1 MGGNGHDSAG
11 AVGGQDV
18 VGDEDGDLLV
28 VHRVDGPDALQFHAG
43 LFLDQLGALEV
54 GLGGGHADVFGHF
67 VIVGQLVLP
76 LFHIGVLGG
85 DDHVSRAKEGV
96 AAGGVDGE
104 DVAFG
109 GVEVHVSA
117 GGAADPVLL
126 LGHHTGQE
134 VNGIQTVDE
143 LLGVSG
149 DLQHPLAL
157 FLPDDFRA
165 AALADAVDH
174 FFVGQDALTAGAPV
188 DGHGGLVG
196 QALFEHLE
204 EDPLGPFV
212 VLGVGGVDDPI
223 PVEGVAQHMQ
233 LAGEVLDVGLGDY
246 GRVHMVL
253 DGKVLGGQ
261 PEGVIPDGEEDIV
274 AVHPLLSGDDVHS
287 GVGTGVTH
295 VEACTGGIGKLHQAV
310 ELGLALDEVLGLIGL
325 FFLPLLLPFLLN
337 GAEIIL
343 HLKSRLYIIVYRFK
357 NTLKCKIVSQSSVT
371 L

>member
-1 MGGNGHDSAG
+1 MVGFQPFDHLGLGVLHAQAGQEAGVDADTGLHVGECALGDVHFPFGAGDHLHHGQTESLSELPVTGVVGGNGHDGAG

-18 VGDEDGDLLV
+18 VGDKDGDLLV

-104 DVAFG
+104 DVPFG

-165 AALADAVDH
+165 AAL
-174 FFVGQDALTAGAPV
+174 QTPLTTSSLART
-188 DGHGGLVG
+188 HLQLV
-196 QALFEHLE
+196 H
-204 EDPLGPFV
+204 
-212 VLGVGGVDDPI
+212 
-223 PVEGVAQHMQ
+223 Q
-233 LAGEVLDVGLGDY
+233 LTGMEVL
-246 GRVHMVL
+246 
-253 DGKVLGGQ
+253 
-261 PEGVIPDGEEDIV
+261 
-274 AVHPLLSGDDVHS
+274 
-287 GVGTGVTH
+287 
-295 VEACTGGIGKLHQAV
+295 
-310 ELGLALDEVLGLIGL
+310 
-325 FFLPLLLPFLLN
+325 
-337 GAEIIL
+337 
-343 HLKSRLYIIVYRFK
+343 
-357 NTLKCKIVSQSSVT
+357 
-371 L
+371 